1 MAGYLALAGFPFLF
15 SGFWSK
21 DEILAHAFDRNDTL
35 GYIVWGVLTVAS
47 FLTAFYMT
55 RQVWVVFFGNFR
67 GHSPRVTTHP
77 SEPVAVE
84 HAHGDA
90 HGHVEHAAGGEHA
103 VGGHDPHESP
113 WTMTAPLII
122 LAVFAVLGGFINLPF
137 ERLHNLSTFFQQE
150 AGNLN
155 LIVMSIAIVVALGG
169 MGLGWWVYR
178 DAFATAADLD
188 PLERMMPSIFRAL
201 NRKLYFDE
209 LYANTFGKLSYGLA
223 IAWNWLDRRVFDGV
237 INGTGLLTLLWGRV
251 NFIIDDT
258 LLNDG
263 ADLLSEG
270 TNVAGDGARQAET
283 GKIQDYV
290 SLVFAG
296 VVVIGIIYLYAFRK

>member
-1 MAGYLALAGFPFLF
+1 
-15 SGFWSK
+15 
-21 DEILAHAFDRNDTL
+21 
-35 GYIVWGVLTVAS
+35 V
-47 FLTAFYMT
+47 
-55 RQVWVVFFGNFR
+55 
-67 GHSPRVTTHP
+67 
-77 SEPVAVE
+77 
-84 HAHGDA
+84 
-90 HGHVEHAAGGEHA
+90 AGGEHA

-113 WTMTAPLII
+113 WTMTAPLIV

-137 ERLHNLSTFFQQE
+137 EGLHTLSTFFQQE

-155 LIVMSIAIVVALGG
+155 LIVMSIAIVVALAGI
-169 MGLGWWVYR
+169 GLGWWVYR

-223 IAWNWLDRRVFDGV
+223 IAWNWLDRRLLDGV
-237 INGTGLLTLLWGRV
+237 INGTGLLTLLWGRL